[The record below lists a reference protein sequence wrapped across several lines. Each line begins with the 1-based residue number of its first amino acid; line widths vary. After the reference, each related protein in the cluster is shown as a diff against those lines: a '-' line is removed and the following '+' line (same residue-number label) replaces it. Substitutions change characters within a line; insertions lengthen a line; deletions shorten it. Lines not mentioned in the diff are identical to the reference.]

1 MDSQYIA
8 SSGPVR
14 GLNQNRASQPNVSYS
29 DHMINVIKSTYLSDG
44 QEGDFSWMIT
54 QPHYARTL
62 FVFNDNE
69 GEFYAHFRGGQHRC
83 SNGGGNAGIRSYQCK
98 PEPQAVGIPTGT
110 YVRGPHYKGYS
121 SLDEQVTRAI
131 ADSISQ
137 IDALLATGRYT
148 DLAFSWDDETKFG
161 GRIFNTAQ
169 VVRDHIVDQIFEVA
183 GRW

>member
-14 GLNQNRASQPNVSYS
+14 GLKQVKASEPNVSYS
-29 DHMINVIKSTYLSDG
+29 DHMINVIKSTYLSNG
-44 QEGDFSWMIT
+44 QEGDFSWMI
-54 QPHYARTL
+54 
-62 FVFNDNE
+62 NE